1 MYLSQDWLMRQIQLA
16 AAAAAQLLFRK
27 SGIAYRIEDE
37 TDLSQTDLLHKRL
50 KDLMR
55 QGELC
60 RAEDLLYERLEFDN
74 RAHLALALDFY
85 QSLNELSD
93 DVLEACGF
101 PRSEIEGGIHDVL
114 RRFGIVLPGL

>member
-16 AAAAAQLLFRK
+16 AAAAAQLLFGK
-27 SGIAYRIEDE
+27 SGIQYKIEDE
-37 TDLSQTDLLHKRL
+37 DKLSQTDLLHKRL
-50 KDLMR
+50 KDLIR
-55 QGELC
+55 

-101 PRSEIEGGIHDVL
+101 PRSEIEGGLHDVL